1 MTEAVISSSGASDAV
16 PPDEKSS
23 KRGRL
28 AWTYSWP
35 TARADFLAG
44 ITVAAISLP
53 QSIAYALIA
62 GVDPRYGLYA
72 AIVFT
77 AVAGVL
83 GSSRHLINGPTGA
96 VSLVVFS
103 ALAFIDPQAR
113 FDAYEALFLL
123 SVLIGIVQIAIAVLK
138 LGDLTR
144 YISESVVTGFI
155 VGAAF
160 LTIIGQVANA
170 LGVKAQGTGHQHV
183 LYRLWLT
190 LTQNGSVN
198 PRALTISIG
207 AIVLALVSRRLV
219 KRFRLP
225 QFDMFFV
232 LIVVSAGAWLAGWSE
247 HGGIVKPAVSLIEAV
262 PASLPSPHIPEIK
275 WHWFLDMSGSAAAIA
290 VLGLLEALAIAKAI
304 AHKSGQQLDYN
315 RQILAEGVGNLVG
328 GFFRAMP
335 GAGSLSRTAINYQAG
350 ALTRFSGVFTAG
362 IVAVVV
368 LTLGPL
374 TAYIPKAAL
383 AGLLVVA
390 AARLI
395 DVERLRY
402 IVRGSR
408 YDATLLIATAVA
420 AVFIDI
426 EFAILIGVALS
437 VLWYVPRA
445 ARLKATE
452 LVVTPE
458 RVVRERLPSDPPAR
472 DVHIVDLEG
481 ELFFG
486 AAPDLEQHLAHAAAR
501 ARQQGVDYLVLRVKR
516 VRNPDVVALE
526 VLEKFLRDAK
536 AAGLTVLLAG
546 VRPELLAAIRR
557 VGAALYIDDALIFPE
572 EDENFSATL
581 KAIRKAYALR
591 GGGRVNP
598 QRPRQSTTGVFYY
611 LV

>member
-1 MTEAVISSSGASDAV
+1 MAEGVISHSALPGTAASAAV
-16 PPDEKSS
+16 RAP
-23 KRGRL
+23 RGWSYPL
-28 AWTYSWP
+28 ATV
-35 TARADFLAG
+35 RADLVAG
-44 ITVAAISLP
+44 LTVAAISLP

-62 GVDPRYGLYA
+62 GVDPRFGLYA

-77 AVAGVL
+77 AVAGLL
-83 GSSRHLINGPTGA
+83 GSSKHLVNGPTGA

-103 ALAFIDPQAR
+103 ALAFIDPEAR
-113 FDAYEALFLL
+113 LDAYEAMFLL
-123 SVLIGIVQIAIAVLK
+123 AVMIGAIQIAISVLR

-155 VGAAF
+155 VGAAA
-160 LTIIGQVANA
+160 LTIIGQIANA

-183 LYRLWLT
+183 LWRLWLT
-190 LTQNGSVN
+190 LTQAASPNLKAVLISGGS
-198 PRALTISIG
+198 
-207 AIVLALVSRRLV
+207 IVLALLARRLV
-219 KRFRLP
+219 RRYRLP
-225 QFDMFFV
+225 QMDMFVV
-232 LIVVSAGAWLAGWSE
+232 LLLVSAFAWAAGWSE
-247 HGGIVKPAVSLIEAV
+247 HGGATRPAVSPIEAV
-262 PASLPSPHIPEIK
+262 PASLPGFHIPEIQ
-275 WHWFLDMSGSAAAIA
+275 WRWLLDMSGSAASIA

-350 ALTRFSGVFTAG
+350 AQTRFSGVFTAV
-362 IVAVVV
+362 IVALVV

-383 AGLLVVA
+383 AGLLMVA

-395 DVERLRY
+395 DPPRLRY

-408 YDATLLIATAVA
+408 YDAVLLAATAMA

-445 ARLKATE
+445 AQLKATE
-452 LVVTPE
+452 LVVSAE
-458 RVVRERLPSDPPAR
+458 RVVRERLPGDPPASEVLIL
-472 DVHIVDLEG
+472 DFEG

-486 AAPDLEQHLAHAAAR
+486 AAPDLDRHLHQAAERAR
-501 ARQQGVDYLVLRVKR
+501 AHGATHLVLRVKR

-526 VLEKFLRDAK
+526 ELDKFLR
-536 AAGLTVLLAG
+536 AAPARGLTVLLAG
-546 VRPELLAAIRR
+546 VRPDLLAALQRIGVVAFLGEGR
-557 VGAALYIDDALIFPE
+557 LFHE
-572 EDENFSATL
+572 EDDNFSATL
-581 KAIRKAYALR
+581 KAIRHAYALR
-591 GGGRVNP
+591 AQAQPGSAVADPVVGA
-598 QRPRQSTTGVFYY
+598 YY